1 MADIDI
7 VPKSASNWVMWV
19 IIAIVVVAALWW
31 FLGRDST
38 RQVGSA
44 ERPHG
49 TTASA
54 QVPELMHASAVG
66 VIRRW
71 VARHSAE
78 PATGEA
84 TASGPATIGVNDGG
98 AGIRFNFLGFA
109 RFRPISWDEW
119 FANFDRHGLVFVYEE
134 EVADRAYALW
144 QSRGGGHGHDRAD
157 WLDAERQL
165 RAASGG
171 SSARYRIVKEP
182 DTHPSGDRPDCA

>member
-1 MADIDI
+1 MTIKAQEF
-7 VPKSASNWVMWV
+7 PQSTSLGTLEATHRQASQVGGDG
-19 IIAIVVVAALWW
+19 I
-31 FLGRDST
+31 ST
-38 RQVGSA
+38 R
-44 ERPHG
+44 ERD
-49 TTASA
+49 
-54 QVPELMHASAVG
+54 

-71 VARHSAE
+71 AARHSAE

-98 AGIRFNFLGFA
+98 AGIRFNFPGFA